1 MTLLF
6 LQEELTDAM
15 KTGNTLK
22 RDMLR
27 GVIAA
32 IKKAAIDERCEA
44 DEAMVDRILLKEAK
58 TLQEQ
63 IDTCPATHEELKK
76 EYIRRFAYLSAYL
89 PQLMDDPDEIKEKVG
104 SLLAAAGIEATKAN
118 RGAVMK
124 AVMPAFKGKAD
135 MKIVNQVIGEM
146 LV

>member
-27 GVIAA
+27 GVIAT

-44 DEAMVDRILLKEAK
+44 DEAMVDRVLLKEAK
-58 TLQEQ
+58 ILQEQ
-63 IDTCPATHEELKK
+63 IDTCPATHEGLKK
-76 EYIRRFAYLSAYL
+76 EYVRRFAYLSAYL
-89 PQLMDDPDEIKEKVG
+89 PRLMDDPGEIKEKVG
-104 SLLAAAGIEATKAN
+104 ALLAAAGIEATKAN

-124 AVMPAFKGKAD
+124 AVMPHFKGKAD

>member
-63 IDTCPATHEELKK
+63 IDTCPRYSRRAEERVYSSLCLLKC
-76 EYIRRFAYLSAYL
+76 LSA
-89 PQLMDDPDEIKEKVG
+89 
-104 SLLAAAGIEATKAN
+104 
-118 RGAVMK
+118 
-124 AVMPAFKGKAD
+124 PAY
-135 MKIVNQVIGEM
+135 E
-146 LV
+146 

>member
-1 MTLLF
+1 MTLSY
-6 LQEELTDAM
+6 LQEELKDAM

-32 IKKAAIDERCEA
+32 IKKVAIDERCEA
-44 DEAMVDRILLKEAK
+44 DDAMIDRVLLKEAK

-63 IDTCPATHEELKK
+63 IDTCPDTHQELKN
-76 EYIRRFAYLSAYL
+76 EYIRRSAYLNAYL
-89 PQLMDDPDEIKEKVG
+89 PQLMDDPGEIKEMVG
-104 SLLAAAGIEATKAN
+104 SLLAAAGIEANKAN
-118 RGAVMK
+118 RGVVMK
-124 AVMPAFKGKAD
+124 TVMPHFKGKAD

-146 LV
+146 LK